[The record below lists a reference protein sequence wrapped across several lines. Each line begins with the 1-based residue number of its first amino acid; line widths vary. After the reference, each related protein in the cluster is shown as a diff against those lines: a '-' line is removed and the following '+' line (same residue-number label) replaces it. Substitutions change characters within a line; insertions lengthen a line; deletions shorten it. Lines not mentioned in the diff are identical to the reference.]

1 MSDADCGHGWVYRLS
16 GGQRARGGGPGL
28 CPQCSDDLQR
38 LAASAKPRPEN
49 EGFESGLEA
58 ELQSQCDRARDAT

>member
-1 MSDADCGHGWVYRLS
+1 MTNTGHGIIFKRAD
-16 GGQRARGGGPGL
+16 GQRIRCGGPGL

-49 EGFESGLEA
+49 DGFESGLEA
-58 ELQSQCDRARDAT
+58 ELQATFDRARAGT